1 MGKTK
6 RLQSPSAKQAGQTQI
21 QNKSTGRRK
30 SLLSLV
36 SPAEVTEASLEV
48 WRHLPSTIRHDPSM
62 VSFQQENERL
72 HGNIVFTY

>member
-6 RLQSPSAKQAGQTQI
+6 RLQSPSTKQAVQTKI
-21 QNKSTGRRK
+21 QDKPTNRRK

-36 SPAEVTEASLEV
+36 SPNDVTEGSLEV

-72 HGNIVFTY
+72 HGKFDFCV